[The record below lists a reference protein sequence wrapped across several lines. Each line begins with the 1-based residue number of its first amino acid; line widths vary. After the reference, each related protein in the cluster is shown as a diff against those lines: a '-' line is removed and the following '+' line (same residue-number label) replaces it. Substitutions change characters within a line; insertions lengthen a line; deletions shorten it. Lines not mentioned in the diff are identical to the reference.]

1 MGGGRRVESGA
12 MPVVT
17 CVEDLR
23 QMARKRVAKAVFDY
37 VERGS
42 YDEQTLRANR
52 ADLEALHFRQ
62 RVAINV
68 DNRST
73 RTTMAGQEVTMPVAI
88 APVGLTG
95 LNWADGEML
104 GARAAERFG
113 IPFTLSTMSICSI
126 EDVAGAVTRP
136 FWYQLYVFRDRGFA
150 ASLIERAKAA
160 KCSALV
166 LTLDLQ
172 IQGQRH
178 MDLKNGLTVPPRLT
192 PGTILDVMTK
202 PGWVLNVL
210 SGRRKSFGNLEG
222 QIPNA
227 KTLKTLGEWIAGQ
240 FDPTLSWKDVEWV
253 KKLWGGKLILKG
265 ILDAEDAKI
274 AASTG
279 ADAIIVSNHGGRQLD
294 GTVSSISALPGSGAG
309 GGRSHRGL
317 VRRRHPLRPGRAA
330 RARARRARHHD
341 RQVLRLRAGRH
352 GRSGR
357 DQGARDHPQGTG
369 RHHGAVRPARRQ
381 GREPGDP
388 APRLS
393 RRARRAA
400 LRPAG

>member
-1 MGGGRRVESGA
+1 MIDWPG

-17 CVEDLR
+17 CIDDLR
-23 QMARKRVAKAVFDY
+23 RMAQRRVARAVFDY
-37 VERGS
+37 VDRGS

-68 DNRST
+68 DGRTTRST
-73 RTTMAGQEVTMPVAI
+73 MVGEEVAMPVAI

-95 LNWADGEML
+95 LNWADGEIL

-126 EDVAGAVTRP
+126 EDVAAEVTKP

-166 LTLDLQ
+166 MTLDLQ

-192 PGTILDVMTK
+192 LGTMLDVIRK
-202 PGWVLNVL
+202 PGWTLNVL
-210 SGRRKSFGNLEG
+210 TGKRKSFGNLEG
-222 QIPNA
+222 QIKGA
-227 KTLKTLGEWIAGQ
+227 ETLLTLAQWIAGQ

-265 ILDAEDAKI
+265 ILDVEDAKI
-274 AASTG
+274 AATTG
-279 ADAIIVSNHGGRQLD
+279 ADAIVVSNHGGRQLD
-294 GTVSSISALPGSGAG
+294 GTVSSIRALPEIVQAVGDRIEVLYDGGIRSGQ
-309 GGRSHRGL
+309 
-317 VRRRHPLRPGRAA
+317 
-330 RARARRARHHD
+330 D
-341 RQVLRLRAGRH
+341 VLRALAL
-352 GRSGR
+352 
-357 DQGARDHPQGTG
+357 GARGTMIG
-369 RHHGAVRPARRQ
+369 KAFAWGLGAMGEAGVTKTLEILHKELDVSMALSGLRDVKDASPAI
-381 GREPGDP
+381 
-388 APRLS
+388 
-393 RRARRAA
+393 
-400 LRPAG
+400 LRGG